1 MKIIHESH
9 KCTIIS
15 SIFELGKR
23 GSTLQSRVNELI
35 HTEIDRNNT
44 ITKLQEQIYGYE
56 HVMEN
61 FEAYQNK
68 LLDMMDGFQELMG
81 HQNHAQSSSDFQR
94 LKVELKESFKM
105 VQLWQQEAALSNSE
119 KSDTNNFLNIVKLFS
134 VVIILE
140 IVFQGY
146 AVRNYF

>member
-1 MKIIHESH
+1 MQKIIHESH

-35 HTEIDRNNT
+35 HTEIERNNT

-105 VQLWQQEAALSNSE
+105 VQLWQQEAALSNAE
-119 KSDTNNFLNIVKLFS
+119 KSDTNS
-134 VVIILE
+134 
-140 IVFQGY
+140 
-146 AVRNYF
+146 